1 MIAGITAQTI
11 STPRG
16 EFGIGA
22 LSPLIPPGLNAARRM
37 ASSATMQSAAAI
49 QKIASASELLKTC
62 EYSLVFPW

>member
-1 MIAGITAQTI
+1 
-11 STPRG
+11 
-16 EFGIGA
+16 
-22 LSPLIPPGLNAARRM
+22 M